1 MRKCDASA
9 AQKLQPGMRKCDA
22 RAARRSEP
30 YTQKPTHRAHAGTQ
44 GRQGAPPAR
53 VQPGWAV
60 ASINVESNAPCTP
73 ISESSHAEPVS
84 KISGITPMLQTGGRS
99 QHPGC
104 TPVPEPVAAGNPR
117 GLRHS
122 KVQRH
127 GQSEWRVTS
136 INVDRLSQAKWTK
149 LTQYLALQSPPV
161 IACAIQHHQLHLWAE
176 LDDGEYEFWGNE
188 CGVGAKEGAAGG
200 VGWAV
205 HRKYKHMFTEHTGR
219 GEGPNVKW
227 LKMNHDVYLV
237 SVYVPP
243 GVAHTAAANDLM
255 AHMVAT
261 QHMPCIWMGDVNI
274 HFDGD
279 SPLQAAWEGMCVRSR
294 MTALDMEGVYAQLPT
309 RTPRGFQNGEP
320 SHIDTVTATHAAC
333 RVCNP
338 AMCRIGTD
346 TSIDDADGDT
356 DHKLLMFTLQGTNR
370 RRRVSYVT
378 SRWLV
383 SQTQQHPQRKLAY
396 KAGLQADTQLG
407 APVVGVSQNITG
419 GSQLQSPIQGAVD
432 AAHDRLATALHR
444 NAEAHIG
451 RVTVKVSEKAR
462 FTSAA
467 VTQAYSAHVKEY
479 KRYKRILADPAASQV
494 AKLAAKE
501 ARRITKKTFRANIR
515 RIKADHEKCILQ
527 KAAETGN
534 LAKKTHAAYARLT
547 KSGSN
552 TTAPGDRA
560 TMDYEGVKKSAN
572 THAEVA
578 ELISQ
583 YTRMVSQ
590 DDINNTDFDPQFR
603 DAVERAVRSLKST
616 APYRSHDDSPLNAP
630 ITRDEISVALKS
642 MRDKLYKSAGPDGV
656 QNWMLVWGGDAVV
669 GALHALYTAVW
680 DTGVIP
686 TQWMDANITYI
697 WKKKGSKQEVSNYRP
712 ISLTSVIGKLFTKI
726 LLPRLDRVVAPE
738 LSEYQ
743 GCAKPGSGAVEHL
756 WAFQAIIQRNLDT
769 PVYALFADI
778 HKAYDQVWRDG
789 LYFALFCAGI
799 RGRAWHFIVTWLDRA
814 TATPKWNGTVGT
826 RVQLE
831 QGLRQ
836 GCVLSPLLYCLFIN
850 TMMTTGPACEMPP
863 SLCAVTKQFFAH
875 GLAAPISTHGGVLH
889 RHFDRC
895 SEVVKAPHNDDPI
908 NTFLFMDDT
917 TLLAKSKRGLQHL
930 TARYLNFC
938 SKFRMRVN
946 PTKTTLMKFTATGE
960 WEPVEITARGKTFST
975 PKRVRPD
982 GTWEQ
987 KILGYHCDPSLSGR
1001 SHFEAAVKK
1010 SKRQLYK
1017 IDPIA
1022 HRLGEEHALQYIQTH
1037 IAPSV
1042 LYASEMMDMSMARQ
1056 LDKQWEN
1063 LLAEATL
1070 TGKANKWWSD
1080 EPYIRRAGLRW
1091 HTAELPWSV
1100 QVQKKKAMLNA
1111 KLNTATTGLA
1121 ADIYHHRSW
1130 RCLSDLHLK
1139 PGKQLLAEASVGD
1152 VIPASTTGRA
1162 KWKSA
1167 LNRHLT
1173 DQQLNDLAVFK
1184 NLPLSDRSDS
1194 LMVATLGNTAGQA
1207 KVWQQLLPC
1216 TPLRIKAHK
1225 LKLGVLPFTKHAQ
1238 AQRKEVKRHW
1248 PLLTQQN
1255 RSRLLQC
1262 QCGHSPQ
1269 TATHLWNECP
1279 LACQHLSANLCSPQ
1293 DLPKFLRAVF
1303 SPDVQLPKH
1312 QLIRTLVHNY
1322 ETLGNN
1328 MGTTT
1333 DSMLQAVTAAIAEQ
1347 P

>member
-1 MRKCDASA
+1 MCKCDASA
-9 AQKLQPGMRKCDA
+9 AQQLQPGMRKCDA

-30 YTQKPTHRAHAGTQ
+30 YTKKPAHRTHVSTQ
-44 GRQGAPPAR
+44 GRQGAPPTRA
-53 VQPGWAV
+53 QPEWAV
-60 ASINVESNAPCTP
+60 A
-73 ISESSHAEPVS
+73 
-84 KISGITPMLQTGGRS
+84 
-99 QHPGC
+99 
-104 TPVPEPVAAGNPR
+104 
-117 GLRHS
+117 
-122 KVQRH
+122 
-127 GQSEWRVTS
+127 S

-161 IACAIQHHQLHLWAE
+161 IACAIQHHQLRLWAE

-243 GVAHTAAANDLM
+243 GVAHTAAVNDLM

-279 SPLQAAWEGMCVRSR
+279 SPLQVAWEGMCVRSR
-294 MTALDMEGVYAQLPT
+294 MTALDMEGSYARLPT

-356 DHKLLMFTLQGTNR
+356 DHKLLMFTLQGTTR

-378 SRWLV
+378 NRWLA

-396 KAGLQADTQLG
+396 KAGLQADAQLG
-407 APVVGVSQNITG
+407 APIVGVSQNSGITE
-419 GSQLQSPIQGAVD
+419 GSQSQSPIQGAVD

-451 RVTVKVSEKAR
+451 RVTVKVSEKTR

-467 VTQAYSAHVKEY
+467 VTRAYNAHVKEY
-479 KRYKRILADPAASQV
+479 KRYKRILADPAASEA

-501 ARRITKKTFRANIR
+501 ARRNTKKTFRANVR

-527 KAAETGN
+527 HAAETGN

-572 THAEVA
+572 THADVA

-590 DDINNTDFDPQFR
+590 DDTNNTDFDPQFR
-603 DAVERAVRSLKST
+603 DTVESAVHSLKST
-616 APYRSHDDSPLNAP
+616 APYCSHDDSPLNAP

-642 MRDKLYKSAGPDGV
+642 MRNKLYKSAGPDGV

-669 GALHALYTAVW
+669 GALHALYTVVW

-686 TQWMDANITYI
+686 TQWMDAHITYI

-726 LLPRLDRVVAPE
+726 LLPRLSRVIAPE

-814 TATPKWNGTVGT
+814 TATPRWNGTVGT

-850 TMMTTGPACEMPP
+850 TLTATGPACEMPP

-875 GLAAPISTHGGVLH
+875 GLTAPTSAHGGVLH
-889 RHFDRC
+889 RHFDQC
-895 SEVVKAPHNDDPI
+895 CEVVKAPHNDDPI

-917 TLLAKSKRGLQHL
+917 TLLAKSERGLQHL

-1001 SHFEAAVKK
+1001 SHFDAAVKK

-1080 EPYIRRAGLRW
+1080 EPYIRRASLRW
-1091 HTAELPWSV
+1091 HTTELPWSV

-1139 PGKQLLAEASVGD
+1139 AGKQLLAEASVGD
-1152 VIPASTTGRA
+1152 VIPTSKTGRA

-1173 DQQLNDLAVFK
+1173 DQHLNDLAGLK

-1194 LMVATLGNTAGQA
+1194 LMVATLGNATGQA

-1279 LACQHLSANLCSPQ
+1279 LAWQHLSANLCSPQ

-1333 DSMLQAVTAAIAEQ
+1333 DSMLQAVTAAIAEL